1 MATGRLPGGSMVKN
15 LPVSVGDSGSIVDQE
30 DLLEEGIATHSS
42 TLAGKTPGTEDPG
55 GLESMGLQRVRH
67 D

>member
-1 MATGRLPGGSMVKN
+1 MATRGLPGGSMVKN

-42 TLAGKTPGTEDPG
+42 IIAGKTQG
-55 GLESMGLQRVRH
+55 QRILAG
-67 D
+67 